1 MCRNRSI
8 NSYSENIVPVQC
20 SDCIISDYF
29 FRTALSVEKIW
40 LCYMD
45 LQSSLAL
52 ELHAW
57 KIAPLLFF
65 FNIPNNMAKIGHTKY
80 KGLQF
85 KASEDIIYLFTF
97 DMVPFLLAIILLCF
111 FVK

>member
-1 MCRNRSI
+1 MTCVVCRTNLVMI
-8 NSYSENIVPVQC
+8 HGY
-20 SDCIISDYF
+20 
-29 FRTALSVEKIW
+29 
-40 LCYMD
+40 

-65 FNIPNNMAKIGHTKY
+65 NLPNNMAKIGHTKY
-80 KGLQF
+80 KGLQL
-85 KASEDIIYLFTF
+85 KASEDISYLFTF

-111 FVK
+111 FCKMVEFGY

>member
-1 MCRNRSI
+1 M
-8 NSYSENIVPVQC
+8 PVQC
-20 SDCIISDYF
+20 SDRIISDYF
-29 FRTALSVEKIW
+29 FTIALSVEKIW

-65 FNIPNNMAKIGHTKY
+65 NIPNNMVKIGHTKY

-97 DMVPFLLAIILLCF
+97 DMVPFFACYNTIMF
-111 FVK
+111 FL